1 MIDKNSLTPLH
12 IQLYDFLLE
21 QINSREYQPN
31 EPIPSENALSQMF
44 GISRTTVRNVI
55 LRLANEHYLYKVPGK
70 GTFVS
75 EQKII
80 TNTTYQ
86 KGIQEQLE
94 SQGYDTSSLLLS
106 LEIVTGATIAQKL
119 NLSPKDKL
127 IKIDRVTNVLDTP
140 LSYHINYL
148 PYARFKKVTE
158 WELNNKILCDM
169 LHDNY
174 HVAPNSGKE
183 TLELTTATASEARI
197 LNIPVN
203 STILLTECIT
213 YNSENDPYMFSK
225 VLFRGD
231 RIKLHFDYETNS
243 SR

>member
-1 MIDKNSLTPLH
+1 MIDKTSSTPLH
-12 IQLYDFLLE
+12 IQLYDYLLD
-21 QINSREYQPN
+21 QINSRNYKPN
-31 EPIPSENALSQMF
+31 QPIPSENSLSQMF
-44 GISRTTVRNVI
+44 DISRTTVRNVI

-94 SQGYDTSSLLLS
+94 SQGYNTNSLLLS
-106 LEIVTGATIAQKL
+106 SEIITSADVCKKL
-119 NLSPKDKL
+119 NLPHKEKL
-127 IKIDRVTNVLDTP
+127 VKIDRVTIVMDAP

-148 PYARFKKVTE
+148 SYSRFKDITK
-158 WELNNKILCDM
+158 WDLNDKILCDM
-169 LHDNY
+169 LRKNY
-174 HVAPNSGKE
+174 EVSPKMGTE
-183 TLELTTATASEARI
+183 TLELTTARESEARI

-231 RIKLHFDYETNS
+231 RIKLHFDYKTND
-243 SR
+243 